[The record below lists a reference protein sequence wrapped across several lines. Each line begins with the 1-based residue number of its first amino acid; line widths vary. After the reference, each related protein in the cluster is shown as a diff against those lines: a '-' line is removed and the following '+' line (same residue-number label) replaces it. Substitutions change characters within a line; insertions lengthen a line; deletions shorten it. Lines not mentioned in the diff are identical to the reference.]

1 MVKQTRNNNVET
13 SNVKKEKKNDF
24 RMISCLLDNFSK
36 DQCFVLANNYLTP
49 EIIGVFKDNELKE
62 CIDILIKTNLN
73 VNEASKN
80 LFMHRNTLLHRI
92 DKIESIT
99 GYNLKVFDD
108 AVTLLVMEAIYDKT
122 KDLL

>member
-1 MVKQTRNNNVET
+1 MAE
-13 SNVKKEKKNDF
+13 KEKNKNNSK
-24 RMISCLLDNFSK
+24 IIANLLDNFSG
-36 DQCFVLANNYLTP
+36 DQCFVLANKYLTP
-49 EIIGVFKDNELKE
+49 DILSVFKNKELKE

-92 DKIESIT
+92 DKIESMT
-99 GYNLKVFDD
+99 GLNLKKFED
-108 AVTLLVMEAIYDKT
+108 AVTLSVMEAIYDKT